1 MPLKP
6 SQIHEI
12 LNAKRDEFAAF
23 NQETWQ
29 QLQDY
34 RSVLENLRAE
44 GEADL
49 KARAAKHPIN
59 LGARLLEPLEKARNG
74 VIPFNLAW
82 QNREQSLA
90 WVRQRL
96 TGITTFAVDGSQI
109 YPGKDLSIPIALVQI
124 GWFENPH
131 LPTGEYEK
139 DISLD
144 VMTPS
149 DLQAG
154 NSGEPVD
161 RRVNMRRFQMETERL
176 VDYIKAH
183 RNAKDCLVFLDGSL
197 VATFAEA
204 FDVKCRRFY
213 VECLLDLLETSQKYE
228 VPLVAYIDTSYAQ
241 DLATML
247 RTLYKLP
254 DSQTI
259 HDAQLINSFMEW
271 GDRTPLFLCQRSG
284 ILSDYENHTNQIA
297 FTYLKTNRDSY
308 PARLEIPVW
317 VYEAGL
323 LDRVVDWVRGEVII
337 GSGYPYVIETADQ
350 TAVLQSE
357 DRQAFFRILQDWAEQ
372 EDLNL
377 RFSRKMVSKI
387 RRR

>member
-6 SQIHEI
+6 SQIHDI
-12 LNAKRDEFAAF
+12 LTTKRDEFIAF
-23 NQETWQ
+23 NQEAWQ

-34 RSVLENLRAE
+34 RDVLVNISAS

-49 KARAAKHPIN
+49 QTRLAKHPVGT
-59 LGARLLEPLEKARNG
+59 GARLLEPLNKTKTG
-74 VIPFNLAW
+74 VIPFNLVW
-82 QNREQSLA
+82 QNREQSLT

-139 DISLD
+139 DITLD
-144 VMTPS
+144 VMTPG

-176 VDYIKAH
+176 IDYIKAH
-183 RNAKDCLVFLDGSL
+183 PNAKDCLVFLDGSL

-204 FDVKCRRFY
+204 FDPKSRRFY
-213 VECLLDLLETSQKYE
+213 VECLLDLLATSQTYQ

-247 RTLYKLP
+247 RTLYDLP
-254 DSQTI
+254 DASTI
-259 HDAQLINSFMEW
+259 HDAQLINKYMEW

-284 ILSDYENHTNQIA
+284 ILADYEDQANQIA

-308 PARLEIPVW
+308 PARLEIPLW

-323 LDRVVDWVRGEVII
+323 LDRVLDWVRGEVII

-350 TAVLQSE
+350 TAVLQAE
-357 DRQAFFRILQDWAEQ
+357 DRQVFFKILQDWAEQ

>member
-6 SQIHEI
+6 SQLHEL
-12 LNAKRDEFAAF
+12 LNAKREEFAAF
-23 NQETWQ
+23 NQEIWQ
-29 QLQDY
+29 QLQQY
-34 RSVLENLRAE
+34 RSVLANLSAA
-44 GEADL
+44 GEADVR
-49 KARAAKHPIN
+49 KRSAKHSAN
-59 LGARLLEPLEKARNG
+59 LGARLLEPLDKATNG
-74 VIPFNLAW
+74 VISSNLVW

-109 YPGKDLSIPIALVQI
+109 YPGKDLSLPIALVQV

-139 DISLD
+139 DIMLD

-149 DLQAG
+149 DLQVG

-176 VDYIKAH
+176 IDYIKTHAK
-183 RNAKDCLVFLDGSL
+183 AKDCLVFLDGSL

-204 FDVKCRRFY
+204 FEAKSRRFY
-213 VECLLDLLETSQKYE
+213 VECLLDLLHTSQHYE
-228 VPLVAYIDTSYAQ
+228 VPLVAYIDTSFAQ
-241 DLATML
+241 DLSVML
-247 RTLYKLP
+247 RTLYELP
-254 DSQTI
+254 DSQSI
-259 HDAQLINSFMEW
+259 HDAQLLSKYMEW

-284 ILSDYENHTNQIA
+284 ILADYEDQSNQIA
-297 FTYLKTNRDSY
+297 FTYLKTNRDSF
-308 PARLEIPVW
+308 PARLEIPLW

-323 LDRVVDWVRGEVII
+323 LDRVIDWVRGEVII
-337 GSGYPYVIETADQ
+337 GGGYPYVIETADQ
-350 TAVLQSE
+350 TAVLQAE
-357 DRQAFFRILQDWAEQ
+357 DRHTFFKILQDWAEQ

-377 RFSRKMVSKI
+377 RFSRKMVSKV